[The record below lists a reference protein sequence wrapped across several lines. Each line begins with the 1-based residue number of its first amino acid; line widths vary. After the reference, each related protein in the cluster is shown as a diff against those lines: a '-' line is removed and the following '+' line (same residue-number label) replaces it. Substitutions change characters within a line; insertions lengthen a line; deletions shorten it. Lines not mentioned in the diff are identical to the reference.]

1 MPTAHRACI
10 FIYALEAGFSQV
22 AKNYQ
27 VFCQTVGGVFL
38 TFLPKIRDVNSICQT
53 AGDALNACAKMQSA
67 VIGCLQYLTDQS
79 VVIAVSYISCCD
91 DLMIL
96 SERNQ
101 SLNPVYV
108 VIQVVLPHFLSS
120 PLYMAIR

>member
-1 MPTAHRACI
+1 MLTGSAC
-10 FIYALEAGFSQV
+10 YKAL
-22 AKNYQ
+22 
-27 VFCQTVGGVFL
+27 FL
-38 TFLPKIRDVNSICQT
+38 YCNEVILLEREGLKGIQF
-53 AGDALNACAKMQSA
+53 LNACAKMQSV

-79 VVIAVSYISCCD
+79 VVIAVSYLSCCD